1 MNENYLIVIP
11 ARGGSKRLRRK
22 NVRLFSGKPLIAW
35 TINLALQIPGKNKV
49 VVSTEDKE
57 IADIAEKYG
66 ANVPFLRPIELADD
80 HISAVEVLK
89 HAVLTLKF
97 DGIVILLQPTSP
109 LRSIEDVITGIN
121 LIKDKKN
128 AVISVKKYIHNSNLT
143 TFSKPGEKFIPLSK
157 SNKDI
162 YVPNGAV
169 YIADSDWLM
178 NNSSFYSEEVSTFEM
193 PLNRSEDID
202 YEYQFK
208 TAENFFKEDNSDKQ
222 KY

>member
-97 DGIVILLQPTSP
+97 DGIVIFLL
-109 LRSIEDVITGIN
+109 I
-121 LIKDKKN
+121 
-128 AVISVKKYIHNSNLT
+128 
-143 TFSKPGEKFIPLSK
+143 
-157 SNKDI
+157 
-162 YVPNGAV
+162 
-169 YIADSDWLM
+169 
-178 NNSSFYSEEVSTFEM
+178 
-193 PLNRSEDID
+193 
-202 YEYQFK
+202 
-208 TAENFFKEDNSDKQ
+208 
-222 KY
+222 

>member
-1 MNENYLIVIP
+1 MKFNVLIC
-11 ARGGSKRLRRK
+11 ARGGSKGLKDK
-22 NVRLFSGKPLIAW
+22 NIKLFAGKPLISW
-35 TINLALQIPGKNKV
+35 TILLAKKLKDVEGV
-49 VVSTEDKE
+49 YVSTDSQK
-57 IADIAEKYG
+57 IANISKKYG

-109 LRSIEDVITGIN
+109 LKSIEDVFTGIN